1 MILSMK
7 NIYFFLLVALFFNSC
22 IQINQP
28 LIDFNKLNE
37 AIKASSIQGE
47 LGNEIIKDELSKES
61 NSLKIDIEKLSK
73 IVLDFNQY
81 VDSLNNDLMA
91 EAGGKDPNRE
101 DGRPVLYKDKKA
113 TNQIFIVENK
123 GIELKNKIDK
133 TRDQILSFIDEKYRV
148 KLSKSIPLSTDEAF
162 VKESGKAWEELKF
175 KDMPVAAVMPALS
188 KLKADA
194 ISSERVVLEYWKL
207 KYK

>member
-1 MILSMK
+1 MK
-7 NIYFFLLVALFFNSC
+7 NLIFAFLSLFYFGSC

-37 AIKASSIQGE
+37 AIKASSMKGE
-47 LGNEIIKDELSKES
+47 LGNEIIKDELSKKS
-61 NSLKIDIEKLSK
+61 NSIKIEIKKLSK
-73 IVLDFNQY
+73 IIFDFNQF
-81 VDSLNNDLMA
+81 VDTIDHDLLA
-91 EAGGKDPNRE
+91 KAGGKDPNRD
-101 DGRPVLYKDKKA
+101 DGRPVFYKDKKP

-123 GIELKNKIDK
+123 GIEVKNKIDK
-133 TRDQILSFIDEKYRV
+133 TREQILSFIDEKYRV
-148 KLSKSIPLSTDEAF
+148 KLSNSIPLSTDDEF
-162 VKESGKAWEELKF
+162 VKESGKAWEEVKF
-175 KDMPVAAVMPALS
+175 KDMPVAAVMPTLS